1 MNIQITPKKS
11 EGAERLLEISVPAA
25 DVQDAEEKAARRYAS
40 RVRLPGF
47 RPGKAPAAM
56 IRKRF
61 AQEIRQE
68 ALESL
73 VQEAYKEVLER
84 EKLQPVAQPHVHDLK
99 FEEGA
104 PLTFELHL
112 EVRPE
117 IALGRTSGFRVQ
129 RPATTVTDEQVA
141 EQVEQIRD
149 QRATWAPVED
159 RPMPGDMVKVE
170 LATADDTG
178 AIPEGKE
185 YTLVLGEGQAIPAI
199 EDVIMEAKP
208 GETVERPVKW
218 PDDFP
223 DEAQRGTTKTTRV
236 ALREVKRK
244 SLPALDD
251 AFARETGDFDT
262 LDALRAA
269 VREDLQRHAER
280 EAESGVRQALL
291 DQIIEANQFDI
302 PQAWVTQLSSAYMDA
317 DQIPQE
323 DRERFAAEFRPIAE
337 KQVRRDVVIDTIAE
351 KEGLAAS
358 EADIDERVADVAA
371 KRGADAGQV
380 YASLQKAGRLR
391 EIERS
396 ITEDK
401 VFKFLLEKN
410 TVE

>member
-1 MNIQITPKKS
+1 MNIQITPKKT
-11 EGAERLLEISVPAA
+11 EGAERLLEISVPAS

-68 ALESL
+68 ALETL

-99 FEEGA
+99 FEEGK
-104 PLTFELHL
+104 PLVFELHL

-117 IALGRTSGFRVQ
+117 IALARTSGFRVQ
-129 RPATTVTDEQVA
+129 RPATVVTDEQVT
-141 EQVEQIRD
+141 EQIEQIRD
-149 QRATWAPVED
+149 QKATWAPVED

-178 AIPEGKE
+178 AMPEGKE
-185 YTLVLGEGQAIPAI
+185 YTLVLGEGQAIPGI
-199 EDVIMEAKP
+199 EEVIMEAKP

-223 DEAQRGTTKTTRV
+223 DEAQRGSTKTTRV
-236 ALREVKRK
+236 VLREVKRK
-244 SLPALDD
+244 ALPELDD
-251 AFARETGDFDT
+251 AFAREVGDFDS
-262 LDALRAA
+262 LDALRTA
-269 VREDLQRHAER
+269 VRDDLQRHVER
-280 EAESGVRQALL
+280 EAESGVRQQLL

-317 DQIPQE
+317 YQIPAE

-358 EADIDERVADVAA
+358 EADIDERVADVAS

-401 VFKFLLEKN
+401 VFKHLLEKN

>member
-11 EGAERLLEISVPAA
+11 EGAERLLEISVPASEVA
-25 DVQDAEEKAARRYAS
+25 EAEEKAARRYAS
-40 RVRLPGF
+40 RVRMPGF

-99 FEEGA
+99 FEEGQ
-104 PLTFELHL
+104 PLVFELHL

-117 IALGRTSGFRVQ
+117 ISLARTSGFRVQ
-129 RPATTVTDEQVA
+129 RPATAVTDEQVT
-141 EQVEQIRD
+141 EQIEQIRD
-149 QRATWAPVED
+149 QKATWAPVED

-178 AIPEGKE
+178 AMPEGKE
-185 YTLVLGEGQAIPAI
+185 YTLVLGEGQAIPGI
-199 EDVIMEAKP
+199 EEVIMEAKP

-223 DEAQRGTTKTTRV
+223 DEAQRGSTKTTRV
-236 ALREVKRK
+236 VLREVKRK
-244 SLPALDD
+244 AMPGLDD
-251 AFARETGDFDT
+251 AFAREVGDFDS

-269 VREDLQRHAER
+269 VRDDLQKHVER
-280 EAESGVRQALL
+280 ESESGVRQQLL
-291 DQIIEANQFDI
+291 DQIIEANPFDI

-317 DQIPQE
+317 YQIPQE

-351 KEGLAAS
+351 KEGLAAT
-358 EADIDERVADVAA
+358 EADIDDRVADVAS